1 MNEPTRTTDRGTW
14 GSLVLALFAVA
25 TTVGILSLALWNRG
39 TSVSPDAVT
48 YLQTAV
54 NFFLGRGLTMPT
66 YHPATD
72 VMTSAPTT
80 HYPPLL
86 PFIYGLEMF
95 VGIPSSQA
103 PVIVSLVGWVA
114 LLSGMGVL
122 TYRLGT
128 SPLVAALV
136 VALAAFYPDFWLI
149 FSHTLSEVVFLPLL
163 VWLHVI
169 LVDLPTRSTRKL
181 PRLAG
186 AAVVLALLILTRHV
200 GVVVLAGV
208 LLWWGWWHLAHRQ
221 VRWLVGGGAILASAV
236 LPYALWVVA
245 NTGQTSSVAGWHFR
259 SSDDTFIDGVAGI
272 VESSIQALVPL
283 TPFHGYLHHLGLA
296 TMLLLTVPYL
306 GIFGAAGVAL
316 WRHRPA
322 RIPLLTPYRSP
333 LLLVLCLYL
342 ALYLVVQP
350 FLSFTPLD
358 NRDMTTIT
366 CLFIPWVAGALA
378 HLLPARWAS
387 ALIGGYVALN
397 VAITLLLPVSL
408 RGIPA
413 WWTTPPE
420 RVTEHPY
427 DQSWTPFTDRFGF
440 LAWFEF
446 APYKTNDLADF
457 HPDLT
462 TWLQSMAPGERGEV
476 LVLVNQPGRYLF
488 APHPGIT
495 IGDLQGW
502 LDAGSCASQYPA
514 VVVIFDADTV
524 YYPEDEPPPAQ
535 LYQAVQQKCPD
546 LPKQVFEHSTVY
558 QLVAEE

>member
-1 MNEPTRTTDRGTW
+1 MRGKVLAADRGTW

-25 TTVGILSLALWNRG
+25 TTVGILSLALWKRG

-54 NFFLGRGLTMPT
+54 NFFLGRGLTMPV

-72 VMTSAPTT
+72 IITSAPTT

-122 TYRLGT
+122 TYRLSK

-169 LVDLPTRSTRKL
+169 LVDLPTRPTGKL

-245 NTGQTSSVAGWHFR
+245 NAGQTSSVAGVHFR
-259 SSDDTFIDGVAGI
+259 YSDDTFIDGVAGI

-283 TPFHGYLHHLGLA
+283 TPFRGYLHHLGLA
-296 TMLLLTVPYL
+296 TTLLLTVPYL
-306 GIFGAAGVAL
+306 GIFGAAGVVL
-316 WRHRPA
+316 WRHRPT
-322 RIPLLTPYRSP
+322 RIPLLTPHRSP
-333 LLLVLCLYL
+333 LLLVLCLYF
-342 ALYLVVQP
+342 ALYLVMQP

-378 HLLPARWAS
+378 HLLPARWDS

-413 WWTTPPE
+413 WWTMSPE
-420 RVTEHPY
+420 RAPEHLYAQP
-427 DQSWTPFTDRFGF
+427 WPFSDMFGF
-440 LAWFEF
+440 LGWFESG
-446 APYKTNDLADF
+446 PYKTNDLVNH

-462 TWLQSMAPGERGEV
+462 TWLLALSPDPVIVMNEPARRSFASYPGM
-476 LVLVNQPGRYLF
+476 
-488 APHPGIT
+488 T
-495 IGDLQGW
+495 IGGLQEW
-502 LDAGSCASQYPA
+502 LDTGSCASQYPT
-514 VVVIFDADTV
+514 VIVIFDEDAV
-524 YYPEDEPPPAQ
+524 YYPDDEPPPAK
-535 LYQAVQQKCPD
+535 LHRAVQQKCPD

-558 QLVAEE
+558 QLIEEE